1 MTEDGQAVTTMTFQ
15 ENFHDFG
22 TIRQGEKRSHTFKF
36 TNTGDAYL
44 LIEFASGSCGC
55 TVPQWPQKPIG
66 PGESGEILVEFDS
79 KDKFGEQNQEVNII
93 ANTDPIVTELKIK
106 VVIE

>member
-1 MTEDGQAVTTMTFQ
+1 MSFA

-22 TIRQGEKRSHTFKF
+22 TIKAGEKRSHTFKF
-36 TNTGDAYL
+36 TNTGDTYL

-55 TVPQWPQKPIG
+55 TVPEWPQKPIG
-66 PGESGEILVEFDS
+66 PGESGEILVNFDS

-106 VVIE
+106 VVIEE